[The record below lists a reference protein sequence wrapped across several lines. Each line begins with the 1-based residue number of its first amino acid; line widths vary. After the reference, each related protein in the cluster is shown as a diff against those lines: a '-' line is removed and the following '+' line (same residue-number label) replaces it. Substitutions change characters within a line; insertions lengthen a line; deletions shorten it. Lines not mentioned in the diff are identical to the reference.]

1 MKYLS
6 SGRPLDEKND
16 PMLLKLKDWPPGDD
30 FAEVLP
36 SRFQDLMRALPLPE
50 YTHRTGKLNLASRL
64 PDFSVR
70 PDLGPK
76 MYNAYGSSH
85 FPKEATT
92 NLHLDISD
100 AVNVMVYVGIPDDG
114 PGGRKAEEEA
124 AVKAIDDA
132 GCDSITKR
140 RVREVHEVP
149 GALWQI
155 YDAHDADKIRDFLNK
170 VGHFD

>member
-1 MKYLS
+1 
-6 SGRPLDEKND
+6 
-16 PMLLKLKDWPPGDD
+16 MLLKLKDWPPGDD
-30 FAEVLP
+30 FSDILP
-36 SRFQDLMRALPLPE
+36 SRFQDLMKHLPLPE

-100 AVNVMVYVGIPDDG
+100 AVNVMVYVGVPGDG
-114 PGGRKAEEEA
+114 PGGRRAEEEGELGSTQFSFYLPNSPRHNEK
-124 AVKAIDDA
+124 VVN
-132 GCDSITKR
+132 CY
-140 RVREVHEVP
+140 P
-149 GALWQI
+149 GIQANIVQNI
-155 YDAHDADKIRDFLNK
+155 
-170 VGHFD
+170 G